1 MDKRKTENLRVR
13 KAITDALFELMKN
26 QPLSTVSVS
35 EIIRKAGVARVSFY
49 RNFDSKEDVL
59 VGLVRYVLD
68 DFREN
73 SDYDLSDN
81 LTLKH
86 ILRTLEYYYQ
96 YRSYVL
102 NLHHSGYSAM
112 LLDELNQFHV
122 SVAGDMP
129 VSSERRY
136 QLYVFV
142 GAIYNTVIY
151 WLNES
156 NPAPAETVAKSI
168 LESLAGQE

>member
-73 SDYDLSDN
+73 SD
-81 LTLKH
+81 
-86 ILRTLEYYYQ
+86 
-96 YRSYVL
+96 
-102 NLHHSGYSAM
+102 
-112 LLDELNQFHV
+112 
-122 SVAGDMP
+122 
-129 VSSERRY
+129 
-136 QLYVFV
+136 
-142 GAIYNTVIY
+142 
-151 WLNES
+151 
-156 NPAPAETVAKSI
+156 
-168 LESLAGQE
+168 